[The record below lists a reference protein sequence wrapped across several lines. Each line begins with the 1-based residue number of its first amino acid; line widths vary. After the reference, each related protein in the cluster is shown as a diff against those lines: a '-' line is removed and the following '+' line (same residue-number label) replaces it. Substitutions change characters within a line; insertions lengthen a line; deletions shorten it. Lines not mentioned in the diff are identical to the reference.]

1 MNKLK
6 SAAKYKTEKRLRL
19 SKKIFEN
26 EELQHELFLTT
37 RQKTKIRMPL
47 LIIC

>member
-19 SKKIFEN
+19 NKNAFAYNMLTDIKVSKVKIS
-26 EELQHELFLTT
+26 
-37 RQKTKIRMPL
+37 KI
-47 LIIC
+47 IQSGGSFNS